1 MLLGL
6 TSLTGCW
13 NQRAIDQR
21 AIVMAMGISAHHQW
35 TFLFPNVSV
44 TASSL
49 SSLGQSAQFYSI
61 TVKARSFQTA
71 MHRVQLQAS
80 REVSIGDLQL
90 VDLSADLSR
99 RQLSRIMDAM
109 ILTGRV
115 PAQAWFAASQTAPA
129 TLLMHHSP
137 QTVVP
142 VYYLSSYFDCHECHA
157 AEFGIRAWQWW
168 DRAMTP
174 GVSPILPMLTKTQEG
189 AQVRQLLVYP
199 PHGKPVVMPRSV
211 TQAFAYLTGKVK
223 NGTQKVLVGGE
234 TYEVSR
240 IFDHTTSRVRL
251 TPTAVDVRAVLHA
264 KGEMADTPPGL
275 LVTRATERAVDRATE
290 QKMVQLSR
298 RAIRWANQ
306 THTDPFGYAKRA
318 AWLDNPTAAS
328 IPSQLL
334 VTLPIKAVITARVKV
349 QGEGLAR

>member
-21 AIVMAMGISAHHQW
+21 AIVLALGISAHHQW

-49 SSLGQSAQFYSI
+49 ASLGQSAQFYAI

-80 REVSIGDLQL
+80 HEVSIGDLQL
-90 VDLSADLSR
+90 VDLSVDLSR
-99 RQLSRIMDAM
+99 RQLWRILNAM
-109 ILTGRV
+109 ILTGAA
-115 PAQAWFAASQTAPA
+115 PSQAWFAASQTAPA
-129 TLLMHHSP
+129 TLLLHHSP

-168 DRAMTP
+168 DRAETP
-174 GVSPILPMLTKTQEG
+174 GISPVLPVFTKTQEG
-189 AQVRQLLVYP
+189 ASVRHLLVYP
-199 PHGKPVVMPRSV
+199 SQGKPLMMPRSV
-211 TQAFAYLTGKVK
+211 TQGFAYLTGKVK
-223 NGTQKVLVGGE
+223 NGTQKVLLGGA
-234 TYEVSR
+234 TYEVSQ
-240 IFDHTTSRVRL
+240 IFEHTTARVRL
-251 TPTAVDVRAVLHA
+251 TPTAVDVRVVLHA
-264 KGEMADTPPGL
+264 KGEMADMPPGQ
-275 LVTRATERAVDRATE
+275 LVTRATERAIDQAAEKQV
-290 QKMVQLSR
+290 VQLSR
-298 RAIRWANQ
+298 EAIRWANQ

-318 AWLDNPTAAS
+318 AWLDTLTAAS
-328 IPSQLL
+328 MPSQVL